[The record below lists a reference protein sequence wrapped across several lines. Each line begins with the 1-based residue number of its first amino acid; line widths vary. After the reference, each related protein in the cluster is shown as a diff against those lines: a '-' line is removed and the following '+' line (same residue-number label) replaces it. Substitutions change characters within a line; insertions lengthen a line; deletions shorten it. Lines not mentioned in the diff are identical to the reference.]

1 LYAQTTLDLTVNQ
14 VPTAPTVTLSPDPAY
29 TANTLT
35 ASATGSTDPDGSGT
49 VTYTYDWYV
58 DGVASSVSTT
68 ATFPSADTQKDS
80 TYRVVVTPTD
90 GTGTGPTG
98 EAEVT
103 VDNTAP
109 VLTGP
114 SLSASS
120 VQVGDVLTCTASAT
134 DADAVD
140 TPTITYAWSD
150 GSTGSTYTV
159 SSADNP
165 GDTITCT
172 ATADDGD
179 GGTDAGT
186 VTATVD
192 NTAPT
197 VSAVSLSP
205 TSVYTNDTLTA
216 SVTTSDPDGDTLTV
230 TYDWYVDGTSVQ
242 NTTSNVLDGSAT
254 AAGFDKEQDVYVIVT
269 ADDGTDTATS
279 TSAIITVSNTP
290 PTAPG
295 VTIDPSDP
303 IEGEDL
309 ICEVTTASTDA
320 DGDAIT
326 YSMAWTVDGASYS
339 SALTTTWTDDTVD
352 GADTAIDELWECTAT
367 PTDGDTNGTSTT
379 TSARVVSCSD
389 LDCDGYPD
397 LVFSNHF
404 DGSRTD
410 IDSYV
415 YWGSPTGYSSADRTD
430 LATRRAI
437 GNLVADV
444 DSDGRP
450 DIVFANN
457 RSGGTYLTD
466 SYIYS
471 GQYGYASPLVRT
483 DLPTQGASD
492 TEVADLD
499 GDGYPD
505 LVFANYEARGS
516 YLVDSYVYWGS
527 AAGFSTSN
535 RTDLP
540 TQGGRGVAVGDL
552 DQDGYPDIVFANF
565 RSASSY
571 SLDSYIY
578 WGSASGYSASDRS
591 SLPTQGG
598 HTPTVY
604 DLNSDGYPELIF
616 SNYGDGL
623 QTEIDSY
630 IYWGG
635 ASGYSVSNRTDL
647 PTVGAHAAAIRDLDN
662 DGYPDIV
669 FGNHRD
675 NSGAVSIDS
684 YIYWGSAAGYSS
696 TDRTT
701 LPTVGVVDTAV
712 HDLNADGHPDIV
724 FANQYDGSNFA
735 IDSYIYW
742 GSAAGYS
749 PSNRTDLPTIGA
761 YGISVAGSE

>member
-1 LYAQTTLDLTVNQ
+1 
-14 VPTAPTVTLSPDPAY
+14 
-29 TANTLT
+29 
-35 ASATGSTDPDGSGT
+35 
-49 VTYTYDWYV
+49 
-58 DGVASSVSTT
+58 
-68 ATFPSADTQKDS
+68 
-80 TYRVVVTPTD
+80 
-90 GTGTGPTG
+90 
-98 EAEVT
+98 
-103 VDNTAP
+103 
-109 VLTGP
+109 
-114 SLSASS
+114 
-120 VQVGDVLTCTASAT
+120 
-134 DADAVD
+134 
-140 TPTITYAWSD
+140 
-150 GSTGSTYTV
+150 
-159 SSADNP
+159 
-165 GDTITCT
+165 
-172 ATADDGD
+172 
-179 GGTDAGT
+179 
-186 VTATVD
+186 
-192 NTAPT
+192 
-197 VSAVSLSP
+197 
-205 TSVYTNDTLTA
+205 
-216 SVTTSDPDGDTLTV
+216 
-230 TYDWYVDGTSVQ
+230 
-242 NTTSNVLDGSAT
+242 
-254 AAGFDKEQDVYVIVT
+254 
-269 ADDGTDTATS
+269 
-279 TSAIITVSNTP
+279 
-290 PTAPG
+290 
-295 VTIDPSDP
+295 
-303 IEGEDL
+303 
-309 ICEVTTASTDA
+309 
-320 DGDAIT
+320 
-326 YSMAWTVDGASYS
+326 
-339 SALTTTWTDDTVD
+339 
-352 GADTAIDELWECTAT
+352 
-367 PTDGDTNGTSTT
+367 
-379 TSARVVSCSD
+379 
-389 LDCDGYPD
+389 
-397 LVFSNHF
+397 
-404 DGSRTD
+404 
-410 IDSYV
+410 
-415 YWGSPTGYSSADRTD
+415 
-430 LATRRAI
+430 
-437 GNLVADV
+437 
-444 DSDGRP
+444 
-450 DIVFANN
+450 
-457 RSGGTYLTD
+457 
-466 SYIYS
+466 
-471 GQYGYASPLVRT
+471 
-483 DLPTQGASD
+483 
-492 TEVADLD
+492 
-499 GDGYPD
+499 
-505 LVFANYEARGS
+505 
-516 YLVDSYVYWGS
+516 
-527 AAGFSTSN
+527 SN

>member
-1 LYAQTTLDLTVNQ
+1 
-14 VPTAPTVTLSPDPAY
+14 
-29 TANTLT
+29 
-35 ASATGSTDPDGSGT
+35 
-49 VTYTYDWYV
+49 
-58 DGVASSVSTT
+58 
-68 ATFPSADTQKDS
+68 
-80 TYRVVVTPTD
+80 
-90 GTGTGPTG
+90 
-98 EAEVT
+98 
-103 VDNTAP
+103 
-109 VLTGP
+109 
-114 SLSASS
+114 
-120 VQVGDVLTCTASAT
+120 
-134 DADAVD
+134 
-140 TPTITYAWSD
+140 
-150 GSTGSTYTV
+150 STGSTYTITT
-159 SSADNP
+159 ADNP
-165 GDTITCT
+165 GDTLTCT

-179 GGTDAGT
+179 GGTDSGT
-186 VTATVD
+186 ATATVD
-192 NTAPT
+192 NTVPVMGTVTISPSTANNDDTLTCSASATDADGGAPTITYAWSGSSAGSLGTGSSIDLSTTAVASAETVTCTATADDGDGGTDTGTAALTTANRNPTMSVTLSPSSGATRNDTLTCTATTSDVDGDSTTTTFSWTVDGASVSASSSSSLTSTLAGALVAGNLVACTATTTDGKGGSSTDTASTTITNTTPT

-457 RSGGTYLTD
+457 RSGGTY
-466 SYIYS
+466 
-471 GQYGYASPLVRT
+471 
-483 DLPTQGASD
+483 
-492 TEVADLD
+492 
-499 GDGYPD
+499 
-505 LVFANYEARGS
+505 
-516 YLVDSYVYWGS
+516 
-527 AAGFSTSN
+527 
-535 RTDLP
+535 
-540 TQGGRGVAVGDL
+540 
-552 DQDGYPDIVFANF
+552 
-565 RSASSY
+565 
-571 SLDSYIY
+571 
-578 WGSASGYSASDRS
+578 
-591 SLPTQGG
+591 
-598 HTPTVY
+598 
-604 DLNSDGYPELIF
+604 
-616 SNYGDGL
+616 
-623 QTEIDSY
+623 
-630 IYWGG
+630 
-635 ASGYSVSNRTDL
+635 
-647 PTVGAHAAAIRDLDN
+647 
-662 DGYPDIV
+662 
-669 FGNHRD
+669 
-675 NSGAVSIDS
+675 
-684 YIYWGSAAGYSS
+684 
-696 TDRTT
+696 
-701 LPTVGVVDTAV
+701 
-712 HDLNADGHPDIV
+712 
-724 FANQYDGSNFA
+724 
-735 IDSYIYW
+735 
-742 GSAAGYS
+742 
-749 PSNRTDLPTIGA
+749 
-761 YGISVAGSE
+761 